1 MKYDKGTTTLQ
12 MTLIQDLNCNNHLIV
27 ILTANCPQLGKFSH
41 LARTKVTN
49 VLEWGKATLKKWT
62 VEKNF
67 KHRGKIVTLFTA
79 LTFLSLSELP
89 QL

>member
-49 VLEWGKATLKKWT
+49 VLE
-62 VEKNF
+62 
-67 KHRGKIVTLFTA
+67 
-79 LTFLSLSELP
+79 
-89 QL
+89 